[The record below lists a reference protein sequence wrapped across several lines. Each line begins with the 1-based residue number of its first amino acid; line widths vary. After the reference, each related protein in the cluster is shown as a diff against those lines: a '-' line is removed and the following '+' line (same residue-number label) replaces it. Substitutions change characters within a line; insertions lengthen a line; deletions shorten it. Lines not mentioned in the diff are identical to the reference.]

1 MSWEVLVGGFLL
13 ELSIISPF
21 LEFLSIPLT
30 QTPRAQNQRA
40 GPSAAAQGGRGV
52 DSGLRLPPPPGFSL

>member
-1 MSWEVLVGGFLL
+1 MTLPGILRGPAQMSWEVLIGGFLL

-30 QTPRAQNQRA
+30 
-40 GPSAAAQGGRGV
+40 
-52 DSGLRLPPPPGFSL
+52 